1 MVMKA
6 SRMVESGPLDEVL
19 ESSGTESSGTEP

>member
-1 MVMKA
+1 MAHRVMVMKA

-19 ESSGTESSGTEP
+19 GHADPG